1 MKNMP
6 KVQNAAT
13 ATLAASRRL
22 LLSGLIALLLVSS
35 AARGQSAQSPPAPVD
50 PPSGLHQDLA
60 AQLSASGWGRVS
72 RQCPLPPASV
82 FGLQN
87 HLRKYRET
95 WPTPGPPGA
104 EAWPEYVAEADN
116 ALD

>member
-6 KVQNAAT
+6 KVRNAAT
-13 ATLAASRRL
+13 TTLAAGLRL
-22 LLSGLIALLLVSS
+22 VLSGFIALLLVSS
-35 AARGQSAQSPPAPVD
+35 IAWGQSGQLAPVPAE
-50 PPSGLHQDLA
+50 PPFGFHQDLS
-60 AQLSASGWGRVS
+60 AQLSASGWRRVS

-87 HLRKYRET
+87 HLRMYRET
-95 WPTPGPPGA
+95 WPTPGSKWT
-104 EAWPEYVAEADN
+104 EDWPEYVAEADD

>member
-13 ATLAASRRL
+13 TTLAAGLRVV
-22 LLSGLIALLLVSS
+22 LSGLIALLLVSS
-35 AARGQSAQSPPAPVD
+35 TARGQSGQLPPDPVD
-50 PPSGLHQDLA
+50 PPSGFHQDLS

-87 HLRKYRET
+87 HLRLYRET
-95 WPTPGPPGA
+95 WPTQGSTGT
-104 EAWPEYVAEADN
+104 EDWPEYVAEADD

>member
-6 KVQNAAT
+6 KVQSAAT
-13 ATLAASRRL
+13 TTLAAGLRL
-22 LLSGLIALLLVSS
+22 VFSGLIALLLVSS
-35 AARGQSAQSPPAPVD
+35 PARGQSGQLAPV
-50 PPSGLHQDLA
+50 PVKQPSGFHQDLW
-60 AQLSASGWGRVS
+60 AQLSASGWGRLS

-87 HLRKYRET
+87 HLRMYRET
-95 WPTPGPPGA
+95 WPTPGSTGS
-104 EAWPEYVAEADN
+104 EDWPEYVAEADD